1 MGHALRFSDLL
12 HVKAN
17 RGRISQFGLKTGG
30 GDDGW
35 CTWHH
40 HEDYVEFK
48 LKMDRSMRW
57 VASDPSIPESLF
69 SIY

>member
-1 MGHALRFSDLL
+1 MGHALRFSGLL

-30 GDDGW
+30 GDGGW

-40 HEDYVEFK
+40 HGDYVLQF
-48 LKMDRSMRW
+48 
-57 VASDPSIPESLF
+57 SLPDF
-69 SIY
+69 LCSSRPVTPA